1 MKKDEKKNKNIEKS
15 RIMNFKDVVVSLK
28 TIAALIMAISII
40 TTICV
45 TVLSVLTTGSIL
57 SSTKEELLENESTV
71 EYISKIN
78 TDTMSEAREYILDM
92 DDPGFFVFDK
102 VILPSI
108 IVVVAFI
115 LLIVLSK
122 KMLDFLK
129 DAKSNKTLFTTDK
142 LYILKNIRYI
152 FLVIGLLFILGFNF
166 TFLIFFLVLE
176 ILLEFILYLFNYCVS
191 IENNNDE

>member
-40 TTICV
+40 TTVCV
-45 TVLSVLTTGSIL
+45 TVLSVLATGSIL

-78 TDTMSEAREYILDM
+78 TDTISEAREYILDM
-92 DDPGFFVFDK
+92 NDSGFFAFDK

>member
-40 TTICV
+40 TTVCV